1 MRKEMS
7 TESVSVE
14 RINREQERLLKY
26 KLFATVFSYPED
38 ELFKLLPHLLPE
50 KERLVREYDAVF
62 RSSGTWIYGVEYLA
76 KNEFQRADYLSRIM
90 GFYKAFGL
98 EPDKDRPDA
107 LSFQLEFMHFL
118 VFKFLYAIE
127 NKNKIAG
134 NIEMEIDQRCAVCFD
149 AQEKFFSQFLG
160 PSGERIAKM
169 IILKAPDSMYAE
181 FAREMLIFL
190 ETEKCFFREEPD
202 S

>member
-7 TESVSVE
+7 TGSVSVE
-14 RINREQERLLKY
+14 RINREKERLLKY
-26 KLFATVFSYPED
+26 KLFAAVFSYPED

-50 KERLVREYDAVF
+50 KERLVREYDAIF

-107 LSFQLEFMHFL
+107 LPFQMEFMHFL
-118 VFKFLYAIE
+118 AFKFIYAVE
-127 NKNKIAG
+127 NNNETAG
-134 NIEMEIDQRCAVCFD
+134 NKEIESDQRSAICFD
-149 AQEKFFSQFLG
+149 AQEKFFSRFLG
-160 PSGERIAKM
+160 PCAERIAKT
-169 IILKAPDSMYAE
+169 IILKAADSIYAE
-181 FAREMLIFL
+181 FAREMLGFL
-190 ETEKCFFREEPD
+190 ETEKCFFREEHD